1 MEVCQIQSVGV
12 FAPSGSDAE
21 KQKWVEEH
29 ARQLQH
35 VFEQWQKPLGI
46 DGEEYR
52 KYLTEELVH
61 YYCDEPLL
69 KSLIESIT

>member
-1 MEVCQIQSVGV
+1 MEVYQIQSAEISVS
-12 FAPSGSDAE
+12 AACEEE

-29 ARQLQH
+29 AHRLQH
-35 VFEQWQKPLGI
+35 LFEQWQKPLCI

-52 KYLTEELVH
+52 KYLTEELLGC
-61 YYCDEPLL
+61 CDKPLL

>member
-1 MEVCQIQSVGV
+1 MEVNQIQSAEISVP
-12 FAPSGSDAE
+12 ACEEE

-29 ARQLQH
+29 ARRLQQL
-35 VFEQWQKPLGI
+35 FEKWQKPLCI

-52 KYLTEELVH
+52 KYLNEELPG
-61 YYCDEPLL
+61 YCDEPLL

>member
-1 MEVCQIQSVGV
+1 MERDQIQSGEV
-12 FAPSGSDAE
+12 FAPWDSEEE

-29 ARQLQH
+29 ARRLQH

-52 KYLTEELVH
+52 KHLTEDLVNQ
-61 YYCDEPLL
+61 CDDPLL